1 MFQQLHDLWENI
13 LDNGERFEND
23 RTGVGRISIFA
34 PERNLAFDLR
44 DGFPLYEGRRL
55 NGALFCAEMI
65 GFLRGYDH
73 VKQFQA
79 LGINYWNDWADA
91 DGYMGR
97 IYPKQWR
104 GWRVPFGGKIDQIQQ
119 LIDGLKSN
127 PFGTRHIVNSWNVA
141 DIADLETPQLPP
153 CHFAFQCHVNNAR
166 ELSLNVLLRSSDTP
180 VGLPANIAN
189 YAFLLHVLARATG
202 YKPTM
207 LYVSIVGNAHIY
219 FNQVEGVQKLLER
232 NHTST
237 GAQLVFKTE
246 NTNPFAY
253 NFDPENA
260 ANCDFII
267 DNYKPLKGIKFP
279 VAV

>member
-13 LDNGERFEND
+13 LENGERFEND
-23 RTGVGRISIFA
+23 RTGTGRISIFA
-34 PERNLAFDLR
+34 PKERLSFDLR
-44 DGFPLYEGRRL
+44 EGFPLYEGRRL
-55 NGALFCAEMI
+55 NGALFCAEI
-65 GFLRGYDH
+65 VGFLRGYDH
-73 VKQFQA
+73 IKQFQA

-127 PFGTRHIVNSWNVA
+127 PFGTRHIVSAWNVA
-141 DIADLETPQLPP
+141 DIADLEAPQLPP
-153 CHFAFQCHVNNAR
+153 CHYAFQCHVTTKG
-166 ELSLNVLLRSSDTP
+166 ELQMLVNLRSSDTP

-189 YAFLLHVLARATG
+189 YAFLMHVIGRATG
-202 YKPTM
+202 LTPTLLHM
-207 LYVSIVGNAHIY
+207 SIGNAHIY
-219 FNQVEGVQKLLER
+219 FNQVDKVQQLLKR

-237 GAQLVFKTE
+237 SAQLVFKTE

-253 NFDPENA
+253 NFDPENV

-267 DNYKPLKGIKFP
+267 ENYKPLKGIKFP